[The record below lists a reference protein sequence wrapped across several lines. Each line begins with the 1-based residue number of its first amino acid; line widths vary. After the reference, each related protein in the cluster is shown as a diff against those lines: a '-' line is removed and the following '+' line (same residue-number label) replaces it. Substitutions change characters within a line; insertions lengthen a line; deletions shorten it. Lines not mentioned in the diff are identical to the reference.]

1 MRLRSSIL
9 ASLVCL
15 LSAGVF
21 GQTAEDLVAKNL
33 QAKGGLEK
41 IKAIKSIRMTGQYEA
56 GGFRA
61 TVGQESKRPE
71 MMRQTF
77 TVQGMTQIQAYD
89 GSSGWQ
95 ISPFGGRKDP
105 EDLGEDEVRG
115 LAEEADFDGPLVDAQ
130 AKGNK
135 IEFLG
140 HDQVDGDDALKLK
153 VTLKNGD
160 ILYYYL
166 DPDTFIEI
174 QIEKQQFI
182 RGSVRESLTAL
193 GSYKPVN
200 GVMYPFSIE
209 SGPKNNPDQRGK
221 ITMTKIE
228 ANVPIEDSEF
238 KMPAAPAAAK
248 TAPK

>member
-1 MRLRSSIL
+1 V
-9 ASLVCL
+9 SLIRGVVMGLICW
-15 LSAGVF
+15 LSLGLW
-21 GQTAEDLVAKNL
+21 GQTAEELVAKNL
-33 QAKGGLEK
+33 QAKGGVEK
-41 IKAIKSIRMTGQYEA
+41 MKAINSIRMTGQLQS
-56 GGFRA
+56 GGFKA
-61 TVGQESKRPE
+61 AVGQESKRPE
-71 MMRQTF
+71 MLRETF

-89 GSSGWQ
+89 GSTGWQ
-95 ISPFGGRKDP
+95 ISPFGGRRDP
-105 EDLGEDEVRG
+105 EMLGEDDLRDLVES
-115 LAEEADFDGPLVDAQ
+115 ADFDGPLVDAQ

-135 IEFLG
+135 IEYMG
-140 HDQVDGDDALKLK
+140 HDQVDGDDAYKLK

-182 RGSVRESLTAL
+182 RGSVRESVTIL

-221 ITMTKIE
+221 ITINKIE
-228 ANVPIEDSEF
+228 ANVPIDDGAF
-238 KMPAAPAAAK
+238 KMPGTAK
-248 TAPK
+248 TK